1 MAERRGR
8 VAGGEGLDL
17 HLGVDR
23 AAGFVGRALETAL
36 REAIR
41 SGRLHPGS
49 RLPGSRSLAADLG
62 ISRGTV
68 VQAYAQLI
76 AEGWLTGAA
85 GSGTR
90 VAVLP
95 VSGIRSVLG
104 SGLAAVG
111 FTDPAPEA
119 AAGRTAQSARLM
131 IDLRPGRPDLS
142 SFPRTEWASS
152 VRRALAAV
160 PYESLDYTEPA
171 GLPVLRVAVAD
182 YVMRAR
188 GVRADASA
196 VVITAGFTPGLAL
209 LARTLHGLGM
219 RTVATEDPG
228 LAKHRGVLNAAGLV
242 TAPLEVGADG
252 ASPEGLARQ
261 AAVLTPAHQYPRGVV
276 LAARHRSA
284 FVDWARREDGFI
296 VEDDYDGEF
305 RYDQQPVGAMQALAP
320 DRVVFAGSTSKTLAP
335 GMRLGWL
342 VVPAALRGPL
352 LEVMANAG
360 AAVPVV
366 EQLAMADL
374 IGRGGYDRHIRR
386 MRLVYRRRRADLA
399 EVAARSLEGAAT
411 GPLEGVAAGLHALLP
426 LESAEQERVLIG
438 RARQTGLAL
447 HGLHAHGYWREPG
460 SDRPA
465 ALILGYATPPP
476 HAWSRALGMLAEV
489 VQEIGR

>member
-1 MAERRGR
+1 
-8 VAGGEGLDL
+8 
-17 HLGVDR
+17 
-23 AAGFVGRALETAL
+23 
-36 REAIR
+36 
-41 SGRLHPGS
+41 
-49 RLPGSRSLAADLG
+49 
-62 ISRGTV
+62 
-68 VQAYAQLI
+68 
-76 AEGWLTGAA
+76 
-85 GSGTR
+85 
-90 VAVLP
+90 
-95 VSGIRSVLG
+95 
-104 SGLAAVG
+104 
-111 FTDPAPEA
+111 
-119 AAGRTAQSARLM
+119 
-131 IDLRPGRPDLS
+131 
-142 SFPRTEWASS
+142 
-152 VRRALAAV
+152 
-160 PYESLDYTEPA
+160 
-171 GLPVLRVAVAD
+171 
-182 YVMRAR
+182 
-188 GVRADASA
+188 
-196 VVITAGFTPGLAL
+196 
-209 LARTLHGLGM
+209 
-219 RTVATEDPG
+219 
-228 LAKHRGVLNAAGLV
+228 
-242 TAPLEVGADG
+242 
-252 ASPEGLARQ
+252 
-261 AAVLTPAHQYPRGVV
+261 
-276 LAARHRSA
+276 
-284 FVDWARREDGFI
+284 VDWARREDGFI

-399 EVAARSLEGAAT
+399 EVAARSLEG
-411 GPLEGVAAGLHALLP
+411 VAAGLHALLP

-489 VQEIGR
+489 VQEIGG